1 MRFATAILTRPMRA
15 GFGAGMLAVLAV
27 VAGSIPC
34 SAADLAKGGK
44 IAAMKCAMCHGLDG
58 QAKLP
63 GAPNLA
69 GQVEQYITVQ
79 LKAFHDGTRKN
90 EMMSLVAPTLS
101 DEDIADLAAYYAAIE
116 VKIEKVPGQ

>member
-1 MRFATAILTRPMRA
+1 MRFVIAMARPTRA
-15 GFGAGMLAVLAV
+15 GFVGGMLAVLAL
-27 VAGSIPC
+27 AAAAPC
-34 SAADLAKGGK
+34 SAADIAKGGK

-69 GQVEQYITVQ
+69 GQVEQYLTAQ
-79 LKAFHDGTRKN
+79 LKAFHDGARKN

-101 DEDIADLAAYYAAIE
+101 DEDMADLAAYYAAIE